1 MLCSGAVNLATKF
14 RGSFH
19 SIQRRRLSNTVSLLK
34 APSGVVGTL
43 SEYSRSFVVTV
54 QWREDCCSVE
64 GGGNAT
70 QNVSHL
76 HHMASIAAR

>member
-43 SEYSRSFVVTV
+43 SEYLRSFVASSSGGRIVAVWRVEEMRRRMLVTCTT
-54 QWREDCCSVE
+54 WP
-64 GGGNAT
+64 A
-70 QNVSHL
+70 
-76 HHMASIAAR
+76 